1 MLRMFAVSFAFGF
14 LSVGLLLLC
23 SAFGLAVIAD
33 VREWGSFSIG
43 SGVLAILEYR
53 RTPDGTVTAIR
64 SGTLAISVLAGTLN
78 AVAGAILW
86 SRMPNRR

>member
-14 LSVGLLLLC
+14 LSIGLLLLC
-23 SAFGLAVIAD
+23 FALGLAITAD

-43 SGVLAILEYR
+43 SGVFAILEYK
-53 RTPDGTVTAIR
+53 RTPAGTETAIGA
-64 SGTLAISVLAGTLN
+64 GTLALSLLAGTLN

-86 SRMPNRR
+86 SRTPNRR

>member
-1 MLRMFAVSFAFGF
+1 MLRTFAVSFAFGF

-23 SAFGLAVIAD
+23 FALGLAIIAD

-43 SGVLAILEYR
+43 SGVFAIFEYK
-53 RTPDGTVTAIR
+53 RTPDGTETAI
-64 SGTLAISVLAGTLN
+64 GTGTFAISVLAGTLN

-86 SRMPNRR
+86 SRIPNRR

>member
-1 MLRMFAVSFAFGF
+1 MLRMFAVSFVFGF

-23 SAFGLAVIAD
+23 LAFRLAIIAD

-43 SGVLAILEYR
+43 GGVFAILDYE
-53 RTPDGTVTAIR
+53 RTPAGTETAIGV
-64 SGTLAISVLAGTLN
+64 GTFAISVLAGTLN

-86 SRMPNRR
+86 SRAPDRR